1 MLRDKL
7 RIKQKDTEISRFQ
20 THILRWYRINMNVIK
35 GTASRNMP
43 LPLFIADLSQTLFS
57 RIGCQRLDIPSIFK
71 KLSKNLNDRWRA
83 APWSSSASKSKINIG
98 ILGEKVLRWHT
109 LKSQKNPWTHLER
122 HFVSFSKKNVK
133 KVLGTTV
140 ERFLKSGRYIKP
152 NHALH
157 NCI

>member
-7 RIKQKDTEISRFQ
+7 RIKQKDTEISRFR
-20 THILRWYRINMNVIK
+20 THILRWYHINMNVIK

-71 KLSKNLNDRWRA
+71 KLSKNLNDRGRA
-83 APWSSSASKSKINIG
+83 APWSSAPRSSSASKSKLNIG

-109 LKSQKNPWTHLER
+109 LKSQNTSFDPFRTSFR
-122 HFVSFSKKNVK
+122 FVLQEECQKRPRNDSRAVSQK
-133 KVLGTTV
+133 
-140 ERFLKSGRYIKP
+140 
-152 NHALH
+152 
-157 NCI
+157 

>member
-83 APWSSSASKSKINIG
+83 APWSSAPRSSSASKSKLNIG

-109 LKSQKNPWTHLER
+109 LKSQNTSFDPFRTSFR
-122 HFVSFSKKNVK
+122 FVLQEECQKRPRNDSRAVSQK
-133 KVLGTTV
+133 
-140 ERFLKSGRYIKP
+140 
-152 NHALH
+152 
-157 NCI
+157 

>member
-109 LKSQKNPWTHLER
+109 LKSQKKPLDPFR
-122 HFVSFSKKNVK
+122 ASFCFVFYEK
-133 KVLGTTV
+133 
-140 ERFLKSGRYIKP
+140 
-152 NHALH
+152 
-157 NCI
+157 CQ